1 MLDFFFYSRG
11 LSNIYVYFP
20 NEENN
25 NFKGEFFLKH
35 ITTDLMILFGNLY
48 LFFVAISNNNVDH
61 PIPTKHHILITKTI
75 WISYGFS
82 LFFKIV
88 FYLFLHPWSA
98 IIRHDIFSKNRNLC
112 VFEHAKDEPSYCNHD
127 QKSLLLHKDNVS
139 LPYI

>member
-1 MLDFFFYSRG
+1 
-11 LSNIYVYFP
+11 
-20 NEENN
+20 
-25 NFKGEFFLKH
+25 
-35 ITTDLMILFGNLY
+35 MILFGNLY

-61 PIPTKHHILITKTI
+61 PISTKHYVLITKTI

-98 IIRHDIFSKNRNLC
+98 IIRQDIFSKNRNLC
-112 VFEHAKDEPSYCNHD
+112 VFEHTKNEPSHCNLD